1 MDLVNNANYEK
12 VGCLLFGEYSYWADV
27 IYIHVQLSLV
37 YNSGPFGF
45 GKRTGNC
52 VCHYDLKAEV

>member
-27 IYIHVQLSLV
+27 IYIDVQLSLV
-37 YNSGPFGF
+37 YNRGPFGF
-45 GKRTGNC
+45 RKCTGN
-52 VCHYDLKAEV
+52 YDLKAEV